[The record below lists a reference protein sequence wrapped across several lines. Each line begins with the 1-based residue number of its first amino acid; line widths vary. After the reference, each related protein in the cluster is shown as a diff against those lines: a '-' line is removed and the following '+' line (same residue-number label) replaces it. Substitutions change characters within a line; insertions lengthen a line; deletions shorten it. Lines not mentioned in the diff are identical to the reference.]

1 MFRILSKW
9 LINGFQF
16 IIFLDCVSQ
25 AGTDDSCCVNCNIP
39 ANKVLQTQ
47 DVLNVCG
54 AGLCLREGQ
63 SHTTWDPQGH
73 TGSGSPSRPAAH
85 ASMSGLSVCSC
96 VCVLRPRSACP
107 RVIIPTT
114 CRRCDSSTNS
124 CCLAPLM
131 HGDNGMCSVVTYC
144 YL

>member
-9 LINGFQF
+9 LINEFQF
-16 IIFLDCVSQ
+16 IVFLDCVSQ
-25 AGTDDSCCVNCNIP
+25 AGTDNSCCVNCNIP

-47 DVLNVCG
+47 GVLNMCG

-85 ASMSGLSVCSC
+85 ASMSGLRVC
-96 VCVLRPRSACP
+96 VCVRASP
-107 RVIIPTT
+107 
-114 CRRCDSSTNS
+114 
-124 CCLAPLM
+124 
-131 HGDNGMCSVVTYC
+131 
-144 YL
+144 